1 MKVLLVGDDPYMMK
15 DISSSLRSGW
25 PDAVFISAA
34 MGSKGIDLVEAETP
48 DLVMADFSLPDRRC
62 VDLVT
67 RIRQFSHV
75 PLIVLDGQTTPMG
88 RAELLEAGAD
98 RCFVKPYWPAETQA
112 RVKALVRRTGR
123 DSVKPGPM
131 PFAAGNREPL
141 FVIDHCLYPAL
152 LPA

>member
-15 DISSSLRSGW
+15 DVSSSLRSGW
-25 PDAVFISAA
+25 PDAVFTSAA

-48 DLVMADFSLPDRRC
+48 DLVMADFCLPDMRC
-62 VDLVT
+62 VDLVA

-75 PLIVLDGQTTPMG
+75 PLIVLDGEATPMD

-98 RCFVKPYWPAETQA
+98 RCFVKPYWPAEIQA

-123 DSVKPGPM
+123 DSFKPSPV
-131 PFAAGNREPL
+131 PFAGGNREPVFL
-141 FVIDHCLYPAL
+141 IDHCLCPAA